1 MRGES
6 LLVAPVTAASAKE
19 RTVYLPQGLWFDYWM
34 GERFAGGLDHVR
46 PVDLATMPLY
56 VKAGTI
62 LPLGPIKQSTLERSS
77 TPIGLRIYPGS
88 DGRFALYEDDGV
100 SMDHTRG
107 ISSTIDIRW
116 NDRLKR
122 LSLAFAPGSVMRNFT
137 SRTFRVR
144 LAGSSELK
152 TQDFRGS
159 LVTVDL

>member
-1 MRGES
+1 
-6 LLVAPVTAASAKE
+6 
-19 RTVYLPQGLWFDYWM
+19 
-34 GERFAGGLDHVR
+34 
-46 PVDLATMPLY
+46 
-56 VKAGTI
+56 
-62 LPLGPIKQSTLERSS
+62 
-77 TPIGLRIYPGS
+77 LRIYPGS

-152 TQDFRGS
+152 TLDFRDS